1 MGTIS
6 TLRSHL
12 HSKAQTY
19 HAKTPLLCKLPF
31 AALAIIAAVAAV
43 NGVVWVAVGVVL
55 HYHGD
60 LAPTAIIS
68 YTLGLRH
75 AIDADHIVII
85 DLVTRRLVAS
95 GQKPVAVGTFFSLGH
110 STIVIITSIV
120 VAATAA
126 AISEKFGTFSR
137 VGGIIGT
144 AVSAA
149 VLILLAVANLFI
161 LWKLVRQLRGYLA
174 GPGPGPVEGQSSV
187 VQGYGCMFGL
197 LRRLFRLIDRSWK
210 MYPLGVLFGAGFD
223 TSSEIA
229 LLGIASIQ
237 GVKGT
242 SIWLILIFPVLFT
255 AGMCLLDTVDGA
267 LMMSLYTST
276 ALANDRIAILYY
288 SIILTLITVVVAMII
303 GFIQLL
309 SLIANVSEPS
319 GKFWQGV
326 AVAGDHYDVIGGG
339 ICGSFVVFGA
349 LSILLYKPWR
359 KRFDKRR
366 RSYHQSEHE
375 PEADE
380 MTEEAVRVPIE
391 VDDHGNLA
399 GGSMGDDR
407 TTAASRHGQVKS

>member
-1 MGTIS
+1 M
-6 TLRSHL
+6 
-12 HSKAQTY
+12 
-19 HAKTPLLCKLPF
+19 
-31 AALAIIAAVAAV
+31 
-43 NGVVWVAVGVVL
+43 
-55 HYHGD
+55 D

-126 AISEKFGTFSR
+126 AVSEKFGTFSR

-149 VLILLAVANLFI
+149 VLILLAVANLYI
-161 LWKLVRQLRGYLA
+161 LWKLVRQLRGYLS
-174 GPGPGPVEGQSSV
+174 GPPVEGENSV
-187 VQGYGCMFGL
+187 TQGQ
-197 LRRLFRLIDRSWK
+197 LRFHTA
-210 MYPLGVLFGAGFD
+210 LGAAD
-223 TSSEIA
+223 QNHPEIA

-276 ALANDRIAILYY
+276 TLANDRIAILYY
-288 SIILTLITVVVAMII
+288 SIVLTLITVVVAMVI

-319 GKFWQGV
+319 GKFWDGV
-326 AVAGDHYDVIGGG
+326 AVAGDHYDVIGK
-339 ICGSFVVFGA
+339 IRA
-349 LSILLYKPWR
+349 
-359 KRFDKRR
+359 
-366 RSYHQSEHE
+366 
-375 PEADE
+375 A
-380 MTEEAVRVPIE
+380 
-391 VDDHGNLA
+391 
-399 GGSMGDDR
+399 SMGAER
-407 TTAASRHGQVKS
+407 LLIG